1 MTHPIC
7 YVNGQFLP
15 LSEAGLPVQDLAILR
30 GYGVFDFL
38 RTYNGHPFRLA
49 EHLQR
54 LARSAS
60 LIELELPWSS
70 AELESIVLQTLAK
83 NMIPEANVRI
93 VVTGGVSANSVTPD
107 AGPGLLV
114 LVTPARLYPAEYYT
128 QGTKAITV
136 PANRFIPDAKTINY
150 MAALLAQK
158 KARVADAVEALYV
171 NEQGHIL
178 EGTTTNLFAFK
189 GQQLITPMEGILPGV
204 TRGVVLELAEDMFE
218 VIERPL
224 RLTELAE
231 VDEAFI
237 SASNKEIMPLH
248 TIDSTPIGSGRA
260 PGPNTQ
266 RLMDRFRD
274 FTRGNGA

>member
-15 LSEAGLPVQDLAILR
+15 LHEAGLPVQDLAILR

-38 RTYNGHPFRLA
+38 RTYNGQPFKLA

-60 LIELELPWSS
+60 LIELELPWSL
-70 AELESIVLQTLAK
+70 AELEKIVHQTLAK
-83 NMIPEANVRI
+83 NMMPEANIRI
-93 VVTGGVSANSVTPD
+93 VVTGGESTNSVTSD
-107 AGPGLLV
+107 SGPGLLV
-114 LVTPARLYPAEYYT
+114 LVTSPRRYPAEYYT
-128 QGTKAITV
+128 SGTKAITV
-136 PANRFIPDAKTINY
+136 PANRYLPDAKTINY

-158 KARVADAVEALYV
+158 KARAADAVEALYV
-171 NEQGHIL
+171 NGQGHIL
-178 EGTTTNLFAFK
+178 EGTTTNLFVFK
-189 GQQLITPMEGILPGV
+189 GQQLITPVEGILPGI
-204 TRGVVLELAEDMFE
+204 TRAVVLELAADMFE

-224 RLTELAE
+224 RADELAE

-248 TIDSTPIGSGRA
+248 TINSTTIGTGRA
-260 PGPNTQ
+260 PGSNTQ
-266 RLMDRFRD
+266 RLMERFHA
-274 FTRGNGA
+274 FTRGS

>member
-70 AELESIVLQTLAK
+70 AELESIVLQTLAQ

-248 TIDSTPIGSGRA
+248 TIDSTPIGSGRS